1 MKLIQRI
8 GEFLTGSGTNILD
21 LLSEVVDRFITNP
34 DEKKAFELE
43 IKRIEEQHRQNQRQF
58 LTEMEQLTQKRESEI
73 EQTIRAELK
82 AQENILVAELQ
93 QGDRYTK
100 RARPTVIYVGLFFI
114 LLELFGIR
122 HVVLD
127 QLELGENAL
136 SIIEGSDAIFKT
148 FLAAWAGVV
157 GVYAVGRSME
167 KRGTRQLWN
176 QTFPMLGTSLRSA
189 SSGFNHQSSRRSKP
203 YDTNDNAH
211 SLNSIQW

>member
-1 MKLIQRI
+1 MKLIERI
-8 GEFLTGSGTNILD
+8 GEFLSGSGTNILD
-21 LLSEVVDRFITNP
+21 SLSGIVDRFITNP
-34 DEKKAFELE
+34 DEKKAFVLEL
-43 IKRIEEQHRQNQRQF
+43 KRIEEQHRQNQRQF

-122 HVVLD
+122 HIVLD
-127 QLELGENAL
+127 QLALGENAL
-136 SIIEGSDAIFKT
+136 SILQGSDAVFKT

-176 QTFPMLGTSLRSA
+176 SAFPMPGTSLRSA
-189 SSGFNHQSSRRSKP
+189 STGSSSSESHKNKLSTEKSIDHP
-203 YDTNDNAH
+203 
-211 SLNSIQW
+211 LNSIQW

>member
-8 GEFLTGSGTNILD
+8 GEFLTGSGTNVLD
-21 LLSEVVDRFITNP
+21 SLSDVVDRFITNP
-34 DEKKAFELE
+34 DERKAFEMEL
-43 IKRIEEQHRQNQRQF
+43 KRIEEQHRQNQRQF
-58 LTEMEQLTQKRESEI
+58 LSEMEQLTQKRESEI

-82 AQENILVAELQ
+82 VQESILVAELQ

-122 HVVLD
+122 HIILD
-127 QLELGENAL
+127 QLNLGENAL
-136 SIIEGSDAIFKT
+136 NIIQGSDAIFKT

-157 GVYAVGRSME
+157 GVYAVGRSIE

-176 QTFPMLGTSLRSA
+176 STLPMLGTSQSSA
-189 SSGFNHQSSRRSKP
+189 SDGTTHQSAKRLKSCTLSE
-203 YDTNDNAH
+203 NDQP
-211 SLNSIQW
+211 LNSIQW

>member
-8 GEFLTGSGTNILD
+8 GEFLTGSATNVLD
-21 LLSEVVDRFITNP
+21 SLSDVEDRFIINP
-34 DEKKAFELE
+34 DEKKAFEIE
-43 IKRIEEQHRQNQRQF
+43 IRRIEEQHRQNQRQF

-122 HVVLD
+122 HIVLD
-127 QLELGENAL
+127 QLALGENVL
-136 SIIEGSDAIFKT
+136 NIIQGSDAIFKT

-167 KRGTRQLWN
+167 KRSTRQLWN
-176 QTFPMLGTSLRSA
+176 QTLPSSSTSVQ
-189 SSGFNHQSSRRSKP
+189 QSSMPSNP
-203 YDTNDNAH
+203 TSTH
-211 SLNSIQW
+211 PSLNSIQW

>member
-1 MKLIQRI
+1 MKLIQKI

-21 LLSEVVDRFITNP
+21 SLSDVVDRFITNP

-43 IKRIEEQHRQNQRQF
+43 IKRIEEQHSQNQRQF
-58 LTEMEQLTQKRESEI
+58 LAEMEQLTQKRESEV

-176 QTFPMLGTSLRSA
+176 QAFPMLGNLQISTSNRA
-189 SSGFNHQSSRRSKP
+189 THQSSKRSKP
-203 YDTNDNAH
+203 GDKNSIDH